1 MVGTTDWDIG
11 FDVTLKGADQVIRQV
26 QGFVPEMRRTM
37 EDAVMS
43 LGQRLRDLAR
53 EKASGEV
60 LHEISGRLVES
71 IQFEIKS
78 NSAGVFGYVYS
89 EDPAEPLLEYGGIE
103 APREILPDVKK
114 VMRFLG
120 GSPLLHILSLGTT
133 GMVYAAVVHRPAV
146 TYPKHSVIHA
156 AFDEMAGEIEHEL
169 ESASHQVVIEYGP
182 DWNNAEF
189 GTGHIL

>member
-11 FDVTLKGADQVIRQV
+11 FDVTLKGADQIIRQV
-26 QGFVPEMRRTM
+26 QGFVPEMREAM
-37 EDAVMS
+37 EDAVTA
-43 LGQRLRDLAR
+43 LGQQLRDLAR

-60 LHEISGRLVES
+60 LHEITGRLVES
-71 IQFEIKS
+71 IQFELKS

-89 EDPAEPLLEYGGIE
+89 DDPAEPLLEYGGVE
-103 APREILPDVKK
+103 SARDILPDVKK

-156 AFDEMAGEIEHEL
+156 AFDEMGPVIEKEL
-169 ESASHQVVIEYGP
+169 ESASHRIVIHMDHLSVDP
-182 DWNNAEF
+182 IKD
-189 GTGHIL
+189 L